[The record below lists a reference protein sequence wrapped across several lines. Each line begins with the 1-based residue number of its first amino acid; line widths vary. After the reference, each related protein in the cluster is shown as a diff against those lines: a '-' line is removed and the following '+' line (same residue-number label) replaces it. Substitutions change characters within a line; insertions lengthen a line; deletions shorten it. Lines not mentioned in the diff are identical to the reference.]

1 MESVFYRLTFGR
13 GVHYYSI
20 SLNISRI
27 VELLLNLDGVH
38 NKRFTDL
45 LNLDQVFNYSNQFYD
60 FHLTNDK
67 SLSNRITIVS

>member
-45 LNLDQVFNYSNQFYD
+45 LNLDQVFQLFESV
-60 FHLTNDK
+60 L
-67 SLSNRITIVS
+67 